1 MITYNYED
9 IDQVIGELRKI
20 GGVILDRAADLQK
33 SVESTMGDWEGATH
47 DQYLSMS
54 SDLQADIQ
62 ANVDWLGEAGTKMK
76 SGADDMQYQDSSSAK
91 GLGHH

>member
-9 IDQVIGELRKI
+9 IDQVIGELQKI
-20 GGVILDRAADLQK
+20 GGVILDRASDLQK

-62 ANVDWLGEAGTKMK
+62 SNVDWLGQAGAKMK
-76 SGADDMQYQDSSSAK
+76 SGAEDMRNQDSTSAK
-91 GLGHH
+91 NMGH